1 MTPIKAGRVIL
12 EVGGKAEFEEV
23 QPFLNRICK
32 YLPCHA
38 IAISQ
43 GYLDDYLKELAELKE
58 KNINP
63 VTRERM
69 AELNLANSH
78 DVMTKY
84 DKYWQFKFEY

>member
-1 MTPIKAGRVIL
+1 MIL
-12 EVGGKAEFEEV
+12 EVGGKAEFEEA

-43 GYLDDYLKELAELKE
+43 EGLDEYLKEMAEKKE
-58 KNINP
+58 NINP

-69 AELNLANSH
+69 AQLNLANSH
-78 DVMTKY
+78 DVMSKY
-84 DKYWQFKFEY
+84 DHFWQFKFEY

>member
-23 QPFLNRICK
+23 QHFMNRICK

-38 IAISQ
+38 VAMSQ
-43 GYLDDYLKELAELKE
+43 EGLEEYLKECAEKRE
-58 KNINP
+58 KNMNP

-69 AELNLANSH
+69 AELNLGNSH

-84 DKYWQFKFEY
+84 DKFWKFQFEY